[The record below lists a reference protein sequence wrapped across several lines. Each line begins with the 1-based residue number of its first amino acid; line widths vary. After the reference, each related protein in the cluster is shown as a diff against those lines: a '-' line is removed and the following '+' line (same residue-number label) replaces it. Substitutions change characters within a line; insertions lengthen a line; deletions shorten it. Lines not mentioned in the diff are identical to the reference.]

1 MDILEK
7 TYFEAHAAEMLKEK
21 HLTKAAFAE
30 QMGVKA
36 QNVNKVFETKN
47 VCTLQ
52 KVAQVLDLP
61 LDYIING
68 GKTTNE
74 TSIDGFVEVNGQTY
88 RIRSKEDIEKVLNLL

>member
-7 TYFEAHAAEMLKEK
+7 TYFETHAAEMLKEK
-21 HLTKAAFAE
+21 QLTKAAFAE

-52 KVAQVLDLP
+52 KVAQVLGLP

-68 GKTTNE
+68 GDTTNE

-88 RIRSKEDIEKVLNLL
+88 RIRSKEDIEKVLKLL